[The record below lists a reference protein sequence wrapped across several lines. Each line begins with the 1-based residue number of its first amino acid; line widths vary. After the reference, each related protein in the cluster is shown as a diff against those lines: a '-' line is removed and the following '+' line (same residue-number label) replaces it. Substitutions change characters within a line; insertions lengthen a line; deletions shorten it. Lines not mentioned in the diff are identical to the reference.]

1 VLLTRHSKCEFMEV
15 DPIIWPKILQ
25 VMLVESNRSN
35 HLAEIRKPHPNLC
48 FPRTVKKSVYQS
60 VLELGRQKKKQ
71 SMKETSGDCYFCFYR
86 INNATVVCTAY

>member
-1 VLLTRHSKCEFMEV
+1 MEV

-60 VLELGRQKKKQ
+60 VLELGRQKKT
-71 SMKETSGDCYFCFYR
+71 EHERNVRRLLLLFLP
-86 INNATVVCTAY
+86 N